1 MCFASDGI
9 LYAVTLIGEI
19 IVFELDQFVES
30 LLKKEEV
37 LNSHENL
44 QFWQITQPLLLNL
57 NKTASEWHPNLN
69 DWHPRI

>member
-1 MCFASDGI
+1 
-9 LYAVTLIGEI
+9 LYVATLIGEI
-19 IVFELDQFVES
+19 IVFEFDQFVES